1 MWIYVKICDIIILFG
16 QRRRIMSKFK
26 DKTSQLNQQIGA
38 MYIAMKRSD
47 TPLYAKLACGLC
59 VYYVLSPL
67 DVIPDFIP
75 VLGMVDD
82 VVILPFLLWL
92 AIKLMPADIM
102 EECITQAQNDW
113 QTDNKKR
120 YMIPVLVIWIILF
133 FWIFSLSKKLLFTV

>member
-1 MWIYVKICDIIILFG
+1 MAKALAFV
-16 QRRRIMSKFK
+16 
-26 DKTSQLNQQIGA
+26 TVA
-38 MYIAMKRSD
+38 
-47 TPLYAKLACGLC
+47 YA
-59 VYYVLSPL
+59 LSPVDL
-67 DVIPDFIP
+67 IPDFIP

-102 EECITQAQNDW
+102 EECITQAHKDW

>member
-1 MWIYVKICDIIILFG
+1 
-16 QRRRIMSKFK
+16 MSRFK

-92 AIKLMPADIM
+92 AIKLMPVDIM

-133 FWIFSLSKKLLFTV
+133 FWIFSLSKKLFFTT

>member
-1 MWIYVKICDIIILFG
+1 
-16 QRRRIMSKFK
+16 MSRFK

-102 EECITQAQNDW
+102 EECITQAQSDW

-120 YMIPVLVIWIILF
+120 YMIPVLAIWIILF
-133 FWIFSLSKKLLFTV
+133 FWIFSLSKKLFFTT